1 MVAIVYVCF
10 SRLLTPSVRYL
21 LWNGI
26 CEYHFPN
33 SLRVCLSLTFEKFLI
48 RIKGRL
54 HPNPLCDGWLKCPR
68 ASFLF
73 FSTFQPREQAQIIPN
88 LSKSHQVLQ
97 RHTLHTVGADH
108 VPWVACNVTG
118 LVCVS
123 CSDQPWKY
131 RKVLLIASGCRS
143 KWKMSLQDV

>member
-1 MVAIVYVCF
+1 MFAIVYVCF

-21 LWNGI
+21 PWNGI
-26 CEYHFPN
+26 CKYRFLN

-48 RIKGRL
+48 HIKGRL

-73 FSTFQPREQAQIIPN
+73 FSTFQPREQAQIYQN
-88 LSKSHQVLQ
+88 RTKCCNDTHY
-97 RHTLHTVGADH
+97 TVGADH

-118 LVCVS
+118 LVCVF